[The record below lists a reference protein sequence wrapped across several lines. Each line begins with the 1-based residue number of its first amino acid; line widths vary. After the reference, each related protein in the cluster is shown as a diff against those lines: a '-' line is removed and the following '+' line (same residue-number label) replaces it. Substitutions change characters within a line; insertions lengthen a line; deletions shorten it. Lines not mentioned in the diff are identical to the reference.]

1 MTTKQDSIRK
11 ETAKSPLS
19 VSRVY
24 KGDFQKSGTLT
35 AEIKQTV
42 ETISHYPAQVVVDSL
57 QDNIFSTKDFKFEE
71 KKFENKEVR
80 VAWIDVPEGLN
91 EEQVREKLAS
101 FKAANL
107 YRILSNRPILSD
119 RQQHASDNPELPQV
133 TMDTFANAQAVRY
146 PENHPNA
153 GALALD
159 KNGKIQYRGIF
170 FASQGSEDKDMR
182 TADLADFYA
191 SEALTAEL
199 TGSAH
204 VVGGQQ
210 I

>member
-1 MTTKQDSIRK
+1 MNKSESIRK
-11 ETAKSPLS
+11 EVVKSPLA

-24 KGDFQKSGTLT
+24 KGDFQKDGTIT

-42 ETISHYPAQVVVDSL
+42 ETVSHYPMQVVVDSL

-80 VAWIDVPEGLN
+80 VAWIDVPQGLS
-91 EEQVREKLAS
+91 EDQVREKLAT

-119 RQQHASDNPELPQV
+119 RQQHAIDNPDLPNV
-133 TMDTFANAQAVRY
+133 TMSTFANSQAVRY

-159 KNGKIQYRGIF
+159 KNGKIQYRG
-170 FASQGSEDKDMR
+170 A
-182 TADLADFYA
+182 
-191 SEALTAEL
+191 
-199 TGSAH
+199 
-204 VVGGQQ
+204 
-210 I
+210 

>member
-1 MTTKQDSIRK
+1 MNRKNAIRK
-11 ETAKSPLS
+11 NVVKSPLS

-24 KGDFQKSGTLT
+24 KGDFQKPGTLT

-42 ETISHYPAQVVVDSL
+42 ETVSHYPMQAVVDSL
-57 QDNIFSTKDFKFEE
+57 QDNIFSTQDFKFEE

-91 EEQVREKLAS
+91 EEQVRQKLAS
-101 FKAANL
+101 FTKANL

-119 RQQHASDNPELPQV
+119 RQQHAIDNPELPQV
-133 TMDTFANAQAVRY
+133 TLDTFANAQAVRY
-146 PENHPNA
+146 PENHENA

-159 KNGKIQYRGIF
+159 KNGKIQYRGVF
-170 FASQGSEDKDMR
+170 FASAGSEDKDLR

-191 SEALTAEL
+191 SAELTAEL

-204 VVGGQQ
+204 VVKDQAL
-210 I
+210 